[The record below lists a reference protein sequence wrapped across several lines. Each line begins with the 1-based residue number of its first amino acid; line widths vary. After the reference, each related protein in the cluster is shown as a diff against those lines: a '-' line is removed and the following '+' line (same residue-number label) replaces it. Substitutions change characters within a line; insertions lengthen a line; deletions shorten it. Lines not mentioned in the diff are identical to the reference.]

1 MTHYCACMYTALFAC
16 LIACLLACLIACLLA
31 CLFRAADRICLF
43 LVLFCMCVDILECV
57 IERGREF
64 FSLLWCDRSSNL
76 SLIFLV

>member
-1 MTHYCACMYTALFAC
+1 MTHYCACMYAA
-16 LIACLLACLIACLLA
+16 LLACLIACLLA

-43 LVLFCMCVDILECV
+43 VVLFCMCVEIFECV
-57 IERGREF
+57 IVRERVF